1 MIGEMDMFSEKLSI
15 GMTSNKVQGDI
26 EWYRLVTSI
35 NWHFKCLYI
44 FPFACA
50 K

>member
-1 MIGEMDMFSEKLSI
+1 MIGEMDIFSEKLSI
-15 GMTSNKVQGDI
+15 VMTSNKVQGDI

-35 NWHFKCLYI
+35 NWHFKGLYI